1 MPRPWQPGLGRRSLL
16 LGLSAMA
23 LFGVG
28 WAFGTRLLAIRGTWT
43 DLCSMTA
50 EEERAHDAILALR
63 QKLAAASLPAIVEQ
77 EARRQLR
84 WGFPSEERIV
94 LIWR

>member
-1 MPRPWQPGLGRRSLL
+1 MPRPWQSGLGRRWLL
-16 LGLSAMA
+16 LGLVGVAV
-23 LFGVG
+23 LGVG
-28 WAFGTRLLAIRGTWT
+28 WAFGARIFAIRGAQ
-43 DLCSMTA
+43 A
-50 EEERAHDAILALR
+50 ELRHLGLQEQKAHEEILALR
-63 QKLAAASLPAIVEQ
+63 QKLAAAALPQVVEQ

>member
-1 MPRPWQPGLGRRSLL
+1 VFEEILTLRR
-16 LGLSAMA
+16 
-23 LFGVG
+23 
-28 WAFGTRLLAIRGTWT
+28 
-43 DLCSMTA
+43 
-50 EEERAHDAILALR
+50 
-63 QKLAAASLPAIVEQ
+63 KLADASLPHVVEH

>member
-1 MPRPWQPGLGRRSLL
+1 MLRPWQRGLGRRSLL
-16 LGLSAMA
+16 LRLAVVA
-23 LFGVG
+23 ILGVG
-28 WAFGTRLLAIRGTWT
+28 WAFGTRLFSVRDARA
-43 DLCSMTA
+43 DLRRLNLQQEKVF
-50 EEERAHDAILALR
+50 EEILTLR
-63 QKLAAASLPAIVEQ
+63 QKLADASLPHVVEH